1 MKPIVV
7 NYAQLVP
14 RFIRKDK
21 TGHALCEAINV
32 AIHPFLT
39 AMVDADACISDPST
53 MPEWALDEKAWENA
67 ILYDY
72 SAAIGIKRQWVTE
85 AVPSRRL
92 YGTAYIIYRYLQSI
106 FDNVE
111 IEEWWQYGGNPYLFR
126 VTVSGEWNAA
136 REAWVRTVIGT
147 AKNVR
152 SELDTLSLGSIA
164 RIRID
169 ASRAYWLVV
178 YPMTGELE
186 AGTWPDINVI
196 AELREPVIQLDTS
209 GIGYETDVTLC
220 GTYPDTNIALGLQR
234 PAIQFDAEGTGYET
248 DVPMCGT
255 INVD

>member
-1 MKPIVV
+1 MH
-7 NYAQLVP
+7 Q
-14 RFIRKDK
+14 
-21 TGHALCEAINV
+21 
-32 AIHPFLT
+32 
-39 AMVDADACISDPST
+39 AMVNADAWISDHEA

-72 SAAIGIKRQWVTE
+72 SAAIETKRQWVKE
-85 AVPSRRL
+85 AVPTRRL
-92 YGTAYIIYRYLQSI
+92 YGTAYIIYRYLQSV
-106 FDNVE
+106 FDIVE

-126 VTVSGEWNAA
+126 VTVSGEWSAA

-152 SELDTLSLGSIA
+152 SELDTLGLGSIA

-186 AGTWPDINVI
+186 AGT
-196 AELREPVIQLDTS
+196 
-209 GIGYETDVTLC
+209 
-220 GTYPDTNIALGLQR
+220 YPDTNMALELQK
-234 PAIQFDAEGTGYET
+234 PAIQFTAEGAGYET

>member
-21 TGHALCEAINV
+21 TGHALCEVINV
-32 AIHPFLT
+32 ALQPLLT

-72 SAAIGIKRQWVTE
+72 GASLKIKRQWVMDAAPT
-85 AVPSRRL
+85 RRL
-92 YGTAYIIYRYLQSI
+92 YGTLHIINRYLQSV
-106 FDNVE
+106 FDGVE
-111 IEEWWQYGGNPYLFR
+111 IEEWWQYGGDPYLFR
-126 VTVSGEWNAA
+126 ITVSGEWSAA
-136 REAWVRTVIGT
+136 KEAWVRNVIET

-152 SELDTLSLGSIA
+152 SKLDTLGLGSIT
-164 RIRID
+164 RILIT

-178 YPMTGELE
+178 YPMTGKLE

-196 AELREPVIQLDTS
+196 AELHEPVIQLDTS

-220 GTYPDTNIALGLQR
+220 GTYPDTNIALGLQG